1 MYVPNDFWSSKTE
14 AAAGLSDRSRMRR
27 AVHPGSLDLHFDADD
42 RHLVAPEEHPSFGLS
57 DEGSLLL
64 RDLRLNALGGLTG
77 IPLAELELGPELG
90 RGSSSVVFL
99 ATYRFVA
106 ASAVAE

>member
-1 MYVPNDFWSSKTE
+1 
-14 AAAGLSDRSRMRR
+14 MRR
-27 AVHPGSLDLHFDADD
+27 AAHPGSLDLHFDAGDRD
-42 RHLVAPEEHPSFGLS
+42 RHSVAPEEHPSFGLS

-99 ATYRFVA
+99 ATYR
-106 ASAVAE
+106 

>member
-1 MYVPNDFWSSKTE
+1 MHGRFKQI
-14 AAAGLSDRSRMRR
+14 MRR
-27 AVHPGSLDLHFDADD
+27 TAHPGSLHMHCDGDD
-42 RHLVAPEEHPSFGLS
+42 RDICAVEPEEHPSFGLS

-77 IPLAELELGPELG
+77 IPLAELQLGPELG

-99 ATYRFVA
+99 ATYR
-106 ASAVAE
+106 